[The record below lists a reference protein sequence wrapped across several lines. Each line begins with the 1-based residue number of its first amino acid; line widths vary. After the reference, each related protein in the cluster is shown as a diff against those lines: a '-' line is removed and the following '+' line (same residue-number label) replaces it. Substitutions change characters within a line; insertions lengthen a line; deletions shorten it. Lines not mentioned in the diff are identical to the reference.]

1 MNEFRP
7 IQFKILP
14 TIIKNLIIIN
24 VLVFFA
30 QNVFTAP
37 RFDFSIDDWFALHS
51 LQSPLF
57 KPWQLITHIFMHGSF
72 NHILFNMFTLWMFG
86 NVIENIWGEKRFL
99 VFYFVCGLGAGLIH
113 LIYLNFVN
121 DLYSATLGASGAIAG
136 IIAAF
141 IYLFPNSLI
150 YIYFLIPVKAKWLGI
165 LYFLYELYN
174 GVFGSSSD
182 TIAHWAHIGG
192 GVIGLLLT
200 YLWTKKRTF
209 NRFN

>member
-192 GVIGLLLT
+192 GVIGLILT

>member
-51 LQSPLF
+51 LHSPLF